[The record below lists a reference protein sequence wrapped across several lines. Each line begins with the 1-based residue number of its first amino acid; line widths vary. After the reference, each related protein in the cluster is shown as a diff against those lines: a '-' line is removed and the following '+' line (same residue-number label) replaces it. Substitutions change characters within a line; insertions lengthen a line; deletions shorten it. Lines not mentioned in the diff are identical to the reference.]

1 MAERITIIDYGLG
14 NLFSVVEACKYW
26 GYNTCITNSAN
37 EVEQADFV
45 ILPGVGAFAD
55 AMDNLS
61 KLHLDEAIN
70 NYLKKGN
77 HLMGVCLG
85 HQLLF
90 NESHEFEVT
99 KGLGLIQGIVKK
111 FPAQKIDNEQYKV
124 PQIQWNEA
132 RITQNFTEKHTP
144 LNHVSQKE
152 FFYFIHS
159 FYTKLDSDDDLSLTK
174 TTYGNIDFTSSVLR
188 DNVFSCQFHPEKSGI
203 QGLKIYDNW
212 IKYAKNE

>member
-1 MAERITIIDYGLG
+1 MSVKITIIDYGLG

-26 GYNTCITNSAN
+26 GYDTHITNYPE
-37 EVEQADFV
+37 EVEKAEYV

-55 AMDNLS
+55 AMCNL
-61 KLHLDEAIN
+61 KKTHLDKAVN

-77 HLMGVCLG
+77 HLMGICLG

-90 NESHEFEVT
+90 TESHEFEVT
-99 KGLGLIQGIVKK
+99 KGLGIVQGVVKK
-111 FPAQKIDNEQYKV
+111 FPNQKIHHEKYKV
-124 PQIQWNEA
+124 PQIQWNEVL
-132 RITQNFTEKHTP
+132 ITPNFMYKKTP
-144 LNHVSQKE
+144 LDHIGNRD

-159 FYTKLDSDDDLSLTK
+159 FYTELDDNSLSLTK
-174 TTYGNIDFTSSVLR
+174 TTYGDINYTSSILK

-203 QGLKIYDNW
+203 QGLKIYNNW

>member
-1 MAERITIIDYGLG
+1 MAVSITIIDYGLG

-26 GYNTCITNSAN
+26 GYDTRITNSPE
-37 EVEQADFV
+37 EVEKAEYV

-55 AMDNLS
+55 AMCNL
-61 KLHLDEAIN
+61 KKTHLDEALY

-77 HLMGVCLG
+77 HLMGICLG

-90 NESHEFEVT
+90 TESHEFEVT
-99 KGLGLIQGIVKK
+99 KGLGIVQGLVRK
-111 FPAQKIDNEQYKV
+111 FPFQKILKEQYKV

-132 RITQNFTEKHTP
+132 KITQKFTDNNTP

-159 FYTKLDSDDDLSLTK
+159 FYTELDDNSLSLTK
-174 TTYGNIDFTSSVLR
+174 TTYGDINYTSSILK

-203 QGLKIYDNW
+203 QGLKIYNNW

>member
-1 MAERITIIDYGLG
+1 MSARITIIDYGLG

-55 AMDNLS
+55 AMNNLS

-77 HLMGVCLG
+77 HLMGICLG

-90 NESHEFEVT
+90 TESHEFEVT

-111 FPAQKIDNEQYKV
+111 FPNQIIDNERYKV
-124 PQIQWNEA
+124 PQIQWNEV
-132 RITQNFTEKHTP
+132 RITQNFTEKYTP
-144 LNHVSQKE
+144 LNHVSPKE

-159 FYTKLDSDDDLSLTK
+159 FYTQIESDHELSLTK
-174 TTYGNIDFTSSVLR
+174 TSYGNIDFTSSVLR
-188 DNVFSCQFHPEKSGI
+188 ENVFSCQFHPEKSGM

>member
-1 MAERITIIDYGLG
+1 MAVSITIIDYGLG

-26 GYNTCITNSAN
+26 GYDTSITNSPE
-37 EVEQADFV
+37 EVEKAEYV

-55 AMDNLS
+55 AMCNL
-61 KLHLDEAIN
+61 KKTHLDEALY

-77 HLMGVCLG
+77 HLMGICLG

-90 NESHEFEVT
+90 TESHEFEVT
-99 KGLGLIQGIVKK
+99 KGLGIVQGLVRK
-111 FPAQKIDNEQYKV
+111 FPFQKILKEQYKV

-132 RITQNFTEKHTP
+132 KITQKFTDNNTP

-159 FYTKLDSDDDLSLTK
+159 FYTELDDNSLSLTK
-174 TTYGNIDFTSSVLR
+174 TTYGDINYTSSILK

-203 QGLKIYDNW
+203 QGLKIYNNW